1 MRVELSASSHSP
13 TCRSWARLAGRNTLC
28 GWVWD
33 SAATAGGWRLA
44 ARTGAVSI
52 HDARTFRRVVQLP
65 TQNGGVEA
73 VAFQPNGSGL
83 AQGGMEEMITFWD
96 LSRIELALTA
106 NGLGWKEE
114 PPDSSS
120 GTSQTHPASRIP
132 WVRGRAKA
140 YESLIWFLQQALET
154 NPDQADLCVEL
165 AWIQVMGPTR
175 FRDATKA
182 LTPEPAHIDLVKW
195 SVLRRGTHC

>member
-33 SAATAGGWRLA
+33 SAATAGGRRLA

-65 TQNGGVEA
+65 DPKRRGRGGCLSTEWLRASTGRHGRDDHLLGPVPDRACSHRERTA
-73 VAFQPNGSGL
+73 AGKR
-83 AQGGMEEMITFWD
+83 D
-96 LSRIELALTA
+96 L
-106 NGLGWKEE
+106 
-114 PPDSSS
+114 PDSSS

-165 AWIQVMGPTR
+165 AWIQVMGADEVPGRHEGTDPR
-175 FRDATKA
+175 ATA
-182 LTPEPAHIDLVKW
+182 YR
-195 SVLRRGTHC
+195 SR